1 VPEFKNR
8 WSFAC
13 PIINGWGDSLWKWQ
27 NIRLSRAHDLDLG
40 SGHNAYRHAS
50 VIDLYLHTKFHWIR
64 RIFLWTDGRTD
75 VRTFE
80 THFIRSTRRSR
91 RTRVDVHN
99 NQLRLWPEK
108 RAYVLVYH
116 QFFRCRVERQVWMTM
131 GLLTDHSTLMGT
143 WLLWVY
149 KRPTTFSLWGRGRN
163 ILLFP
168 REVLCHIPDAVSH
181 YRGNARYSLTSYISL
196 GITIKHIVVCKS
208 LIKFQ

>member
-1 VPEFKNR
+1 MGEEIAFENGRISDFQGLMTLTLDRVIMHTVMRQSSTSTYIPNFIEFEE
-8 WSFAC
+8 SFC
-13 PIINGWGDSLWKWQ
+13 GRTG
-27 NIRLSRAHDLDLG
+27 
-40 SGHNAYRHAS
+40 
-50 VIDLYLHTKFHWIR
+50 
-64 RIFLWTDGRTD
+64 GRTD

-143 WLLWVY
+143 W
-149 KRPTTFSLWGRGRN
+149 
-163 ILLFP
+163 
-168 REVLCHIPDAVSH
+168 
-181 YRGNARYSLTSYISL
+181 
-196 GITIKHIVVCKS
+196 
-208 LIKFQ
+208 